1 MGTLSKQRFKSP
13 FEPLERLIRRESQ
26 TSSLD
31 TSAEIYVQLR
41 AEYRTLLASV
51 TPDLVLI
58 GRVRDQL
65 SVIEDQ
71 MRSDRRRRQQGSGH

>member
-1 MGTLSKQRFKSP
+1 MDIPSKQRFKIP
-13 FEPLERLIRRESQ
+13 FEPLERPTPREQQ
-26 TSSLD
+26 TTSLD

-41 AEYRTLLASV
+41 MEYRTLLASV

-65 SVIEDQ
+65 SVIEEK
-71 MRSDRRRRQQGSGH
+71 MRNDRRRRQQGLGH